1 MNKPIKRFEIKASR
15 WPWQRRTSM
24 AMLSDPKTEGV
35 GQKYGW
41 RQTDGMGRFGGGWN
55 WALGFESGG
64 WRDTGITIMF
74 NLLFGMVTVRYRTAK
89 GIAQEFRW
97 KEDAERRKRER
108 EEGKRREADLR
119 ALIAKAASA
128 PRPTPTFDE
137 NEIPF

>member
-1 MNKPIKRFEIKASR
+1 MAEIKRIEIKASR

-35 GQKYGW
+35 GMKYGW

-64 WRDTGITIMF
+64 WRDTGITVMF
-74 NLLFGMVTVRYRTAK
+74 NLLFGIVTVRYRTRK
-89 GIAQEFRW
+89 GIAQELHYQQQREQW
-97 KEDAERRKRER
+97 KRDREERER
-108 EEGKRREADLR
+108 QEAAR
-119 ALIAKAASA
+119 KARIAEIAAQPRSA
-128 PRPTPTFDE
+128 PVYDD

>member
-15 WPWQRRTSM
+15 WPWQVRTSM
-24 AMLSDPKTEGV
+24 AALSDPKTEGV

-74 NLLFGMVTVRYRTAK
+74 NLLFGTVTVRYRTAK
-89 GIAQEFRW
+89 GIAQELHYQQQRDQW
-97 KEDAERRKRER
+97 KRER
-108 EEGKRREADLR
+108 EERERQEAER
-119 ALIAKAASA
+119 MAAIAAQ